1 MLKPGDLVGPYE
13 IRGFLG
19 QGGMGQVYKAFDPR
33 LERTVAL
40 KVIVVPERGSNDSER
55 SVNVVHEFSARLL
68 REARAVASLS
78 HPNVVGIYDVGESG
92 ARLYLAMEYVVGA
105 TLRTLATT
113 TEVPVARKLRWLV
126 DVARALEVAHRAG
139 LVHRDVKPENV
150 MIREDGVVKVLDF
163 GIARR
168 TMSAT
173 GDQQKLDTVTGGGSI
188 AGTPVYMAPE
198 QIKGRDVDAR
208 CDQFAWGVMA
218 YELLAG
224 ERPWPDNGDVL
235 QLVAK
240 VLTDPPPPLHDRA
253 KDIPGV
259 VEQTIKRALAKEPDA
274 RFASMADVADAIEPF
289 AMQTTGGDRVRIT
302 PRISDADH
310 PSAFAATTRVPTS
323 VSVPPAAE
331 SAAQAE
337 RTTER
342 KQANKRRRARRKL
355 TQLALPLA
363 LLGALGAVV
372 VLVRKS
378 NTNVTVGTDASRP
391 LSTVPEAEAAYKE
404 AMQLWHDGATGKARN
419 TLRRAVELD
428 PMFAAA
434 HLQLAIQTVQDDPAG
449 AQASFQNAFE
459 HRQMLVERDAALL
472 EACEPYVRPRPDL
485 DEWETRLTGAVFQ
498 FPRDAELQFFLGRA
512 REKQGA
518 DEAAKAAYEA
528 AVRLDPGFVPALAA
542 LANAERNLGHVQS
555 SLGVT
560 ERCLKRSPVASTCL
574 ETRYRLLSDLGECH
588 GAREAAAQWR
598 TLEPTSTTAFTAF
611 ARALYADGAPRPS
624 VEEALGRAWAL
635 YPPDKRASSEQW
647 DRMYLAIVDGDL
659 ARADE
664 LARDFEANLPANAD
678 QFDHAMP
685 ARVRI
690 NVLYESEDVE
700 GAAKVA
706 RSFLDRMDAWAAYPF
721 ASDPSIAFYE
731 PLYRSGA
738 IKKAELDRQ
747 RASWIEHEKQRL
759 AGGDRS
765 TRAAWGMW
773 AIWGGFA
780 ETKEEALEAIGHMPQ
795 IPLPVGSRRAVSL
808 DFAVGKVYALVG
820 RAKEALP
827 SLVRVTSTCSS
838 LEDAMLVAR
847 ARYYLGMAHEA
858 NGDKAEAR
866 AAYER
871 VVAAWP
877 KGTKSRTVHWAEQR
891 LAVLPKDA
899 NDAGPK

>member
-19 QGGMGQVYKAFDPR
+19 QGGMGQVYRAFDPR

-40 KVIVVPERGSNDSER
+40 KVIVVPERDSNDSER
-55 SVNVVHEFSARLL
+55 LVGEFSARLL

-78 HPNVVGIYDVGESG
+78 HPNVVGIYDVGESAG
-92 ARLYLAMEYVVGA
+92 RLYLAMEYVVGS
-105 TLRTLATT
+105 TLRTLATSP
-113 TEVPVARKLRWLV
+113 EVAVARKLRWLV

-168 TMSAT
+168 TMAGT
-173 GDQQKLDTVTGGGSI
+173 QDQQKLDTVTGSGSI

-224 ERPWPDNGDVL
+224 ERPWSDNGDML
-235 QLVAK
+235 QLVAR
-240 VLTDPPPPLHDRA
+240 VLTDPPPPLHDRV
-253 KDIPGV
+253 KDIPAV
-259 VEQTIKRALAKEPDA
+259 VEQTITRTLAKEPDA

-289 AMQTTGGDRVRIT
+289 AMQTTGADRVRIT
-302 PRISDADH
+302 PRVSDADH

-331 SAAQAE
+331 SAPPAE
-337 RTTER
+337 RATER
-342 KQANKRRRARRKL
+342 TPASASPRERVRRKL

-363 LLGALGAVV
+363 LLGGLAAVV
-372 VLVRKS
+372 MLVRKTGS
-378 NTNVTVGTDASRP
+378 VTVGADAARP
-391 LSTVPEAEAAYKE
+391 LSSVPEAEAAYNE

-419 TLRRAVELD
+419 TLRRAVDLD

-459 HRQMLVERDAALL
+459 HRHMLVERDAALL

-518 DEAAKAAYEA
+518 DDAAKAAYEA

-542 LANAERNLGHVQS
+542 LANAERNLGHVQD

-624 VEEALGRAWAL
+624 VEEALSRAWAL
-635 YPPDKRASSEQW
+635 YPPDKRASSERW

-659 ARADE
+659 PRADQ
-664 LARDFEANLPANAD
+664 LAKEFDANLPANSD

-690 NVLYESEDVE
+690 NVLYEAEDIA

-706 RSFLDRMDAWAAYPF
+706 HGFLDLMDAWPAYPF
-721 ASDPSIAFYE
+721 AQDASIAFYE
-731 PLYRSGA
+731 PLYRSGE

-747 RASWIEHEKQRL
+747 RAKWVEHEKQRL

-773 AIWGGFA
+773 AVWGGFA
-780 ETKEEALEAIGHMPQ
+780 ETKEEALEAIGRMPQ
-795 IPLPVGSRRAVSL
+795 MPLPVGSRRAVNL

-820 RAKEALP
+820 RPNEALP

-838 LEDAMLVAR
+838 LEDAMLVSR

-858 NGDKAEAR
+858 NGEKAEAR

-877 KGTKSRTVHWAEQR
+877 KGTRSRTVRWAEQR
-891 LAVLPKDA
+891 LAALE
-899 NDAGPK
+899 

>member
-1 MLKPGDLVGPYE
+1 MFKPGDLVGPYE

-40 KVIVVPERGSNDSER
+40 KVIVVPDGPPAEGPGRHDPGRNDSER
-55 SVNVVHEFSARLL
+55 IAGEFSARLL

-92 ARLYLAMEYVVGA
+92 NRLYLAMEYVVGT
-105 TLRTLATT
+105 TLRALASS
-113 TEVPVARKLRWLV
+113 TEVPLARKLRWLV
-126 DVARALEVAHRAG
+126 DVARALGVAHRAG

-168 TMSAT
+168 TMGST
-173 GDQQKLDTVTGGGSI
+173 DDQQKLDTVTGGGAI
-188 AGTPVYMAPE
+188 TGTPVYMSPE

-218 YELLAG
+218 YELVAG

-240 VLTDPPPPLHDRA
+240 VLTEPAPPLRDRGIDVPA
-253 KDIPGV
+253 A
-259 VEQTIKRALAKEPDA
+259 VEETILRALAKEPDA
-274 RFASMADVADAIEPF
+274 RFPTMADVADAIEPF

-302 PRISDADH
+302 PRLSESED
-310 PSAFAATTRVPTS
+310 PSAFAATTRVPASIS
-323 VSVPPAAE
+323 VAAAE
-331 SAAQAE
+331 ATPGAE
-337 RTTER
+337 PTER
-342 KQANKRRRARRKL
+342 KSLLRRGRSRRKL
-355 TQLALPLA
+355 AQLALPLA
-363 LLGALGAVV
+363 LLAALGAIV
-372 VLVRKS
+372 VLVRKTS
-378 NTNVTVGTDASRP
+378 NVQVAEDAARP
-391 LSTVPEAEAAYKE
+391 LSTVPEAEVAYKE
-404 AMQLWHDGATGKARN
+404 AMRLWHDGATGKART

-428 PMFAAA
+428 PTFAAA
-434 HLQLAIQTVQDDPAG
+434 HLQLAIQTVQDDPSG
-449 AQASFQNAFE
+449 AQASFQSAFE
-459 HRQMLVERDAALL
+459 HRYMLLPRDTAML

-485 DEWETRLTGAVFQ
+485 DEWETRLTAAVFQ

-512 REKQGA
+512 RERQGA
-518 DEAAKAAYEA
+518 DDAAKTAYEA
-528 AVRLDPGFVPALAA
+528 AVRLDSGFVPALAA
-542 LANAERNLGHVQS
+542 LANAERNLGHVTDA
-555 SLGVT
+555 LAAT
-560 ERCLKRSPVASTCL
+560 ERCIKQSPVAATCL

-588 GAREAAAQWR
+588 RAREEAAQWR
-598 TLEPTSTTAFTAF
+598 TLEPQSPTAFTAF
-611 ARALYADGAPRPS
+611 ARALHADGAPRPS
-624 VEEALGRAWAL
+624 VEEALSRTWAL
-635 YPPDKRASSEQW
+635 YPPEKRASSEQW

-659 ARADE
+659 PRAAQ
-664 LARDFEANLPANAD
+664 LAADFEAQLPKSAD
-678 QFDHAMP
+678 QYDHAMP
-685 ARVRI
+685 ARARI
-690 NVLYESEDVE
+690 NVLYESEDLDTAV
-700 GAAKVA
+700 KVA
-706 RSFLDRMDAWAAYPF
+706 HDFLDRMDAWPAYPF
-721 ASDPSIAFYE
+721 APDASIAFYE
-731 PLYRSGA
+731 PLFRAGE

-747 RASWIEHEKQRL
+747 RARWMEREKQRL

-780 ETKEEALEAIGHMPQ
+780 ETKEEALEAIGRMPQ
-795 IPLPVGSRRAVSL
+795 VPLPGGSRRAVSL

-820 RAKEALP
+820 RPREALP
-827 SLVRVTSTCSS
+827 SLTRVTSTCTS

-866 AAYER
+866 NAYGR

-877 KGTKSRTVHWAEQR
+877 KGTRSRTVRWASMR
-891 LAVLPKDA
+891 LEALATK
-899 NDAGPK
+899 

>member
-19 QGGMGQVYKAFDPR
+19 QGGMGQVYRAFDPR

-40 KVIVVPERGSNDSER
+40 KVIVVPDRSSNDSER
-55 SVNVVHEFSARLL
+55 SLMTRDFSARLL

-92 ARLYLAMEYVVGA
+92 DRLYLAMEYVVGS
-105 TLRTLATT
+105 TLRTLATNAD
-113 TEVPVARKLRWLV
+113 VPVARKLRWLV

-168 TMSAT
+168 TMAT
-173 GDQQKLDTVTGGGSI
+173 NDDQQKLDTVTGSGSI

-224 ERPWPDNGDVL
+224 ERPWSDQGDVL

-253 KDIPGV
+253 KDIPAV
-259 VEQTIKRALAKEPDA
+259 IEQTITRALAKEPEA
-274 RFASMADVADAIEPF
+274 RFASMADVAEAIEPF

-323 VSVPPAAE
+323 VSVPPLAE
-331 SAAQAE
+331 SAEQAE

-342 KQANKRRRARRKL
+342 KQANKRKRTRRKL

-372 VLVRKS
+372 VLVKKS
-378 NTNVTVGTDASRP
+378 NTITATADAARP

-419 TLRRAVELD
+419 TLRHAVELD

-459 HRQMLVERDAALL
+459 HRHMLVERDAALL

-498 FPRDAELQFFLGRA
+498 FPRDSELQFFLGRA

-518 DEAAKAAYEA
+518 DDAAKAAYEA

-542 LANAERNLGHVQS
+542 LANAERNLGHVQE
-555 SLGVT
+555 SLSVT
-560 ERCLKRSPVASTCL
+560 ERCLKQSPVASTCL

-624 VEEALGRAWAL
+624 VEEALSRAWAL
-635 YPPDKRASSEQW
+635 YPSDKRASSERW

-659 ARADE
+659 ARADQ
-664 LARDFEANLPANAD
+664 LAREFEADLPANSD

-690 NVLYESEDVE
+690 NVLYESEDVA

-706 RSFLDRMDAWAAYPF
+706 HGFLDVMDAWPAYPF
-721 ASDPSIAFYE
+721 AQDASIAFYE
-731 PLYRSGA
+731 PLYRSGE

-747 RASWIEHEKQRL
+747 RARWVEHEKQRL

-780 ETKEEALEAIGHMPQ
+780 ETKEEALEAIGRMPQ
-795 IPLPVGSRRAVSL
+795 IPLPVGSRRAVNL

-820 RAKEALP
+820 RPQLALP

-858 NGDKAEAR
+858 NGEKAEAR

-877 KGTKSRTVHWAEQR
+877 KGMKSRTVHWAEQR
-891 LAVLPKDA
+891 LTALAK
-899 NDAGPK
+899 

>member
-40 KVIVVPERGSNDSER
+40 KIIVVPDRDSNDSER
-55 SVNVVHEFSARLL
+55 LVGEFSARLL

-78 HPNVVGIYDVGESG
+78 HPNVVGIYDVGESQVGDSG
-92 ARLYLAMEYVVGA
+92 ARLYLAMEFVVGS
-105 TLRTLATT
+105 TLRTLAIN

-150 MIREDGVVKVLDF
+150 MIREDGTVKVLDF

-168 TMSAT
+168 TMSAE

-224 ERPWPDNGDVL
+224 DRPWPDNGDVL

-240 VLTDPPPPLHDRA
+240 VLTDPPPPLAERA
-253 KDIPGV
+253 KDVPAV
-259 VEQTIKRALAKEPDA
+259 VEQTITRALAKEPTA

-323 VSVPPAAE
+323 VSVPPAGDATPPAE
-331 SAAQAE
+331 QTTHRKEAAPRPGAG
-337 RTTER
+337 TG
-342 KQANKRRRARRKL
+342 RKL
-355 TQLALPLA
+355 AQLAVPLV
-363 LLGALGAVV
+363 LIGALGTAVA
-372 VLVRKS
+372 LVKKS
-378 NTNVTVGTDASRP
+378 NTNLVVSADASRP
-391 LSTVPEAEAAYKE
+391 LSTVPEAEATYKE
-404 AMQLWHDGATGKARN
+404 AMQLWHDGATGKSR
-419 TLRRAVELD
+419 TMLRRAVELD

-434 HLQLAIQTVQDDPAG
+434 HLQLAIQTVQDDPAS
-449 AQASFQNAFE
+449 AQASFQSAFE
-459 HRQMLVERDAALL
+459 HRHMLVERDAALL
-472 EACEPYVRPRPDL
+472 EACEPYVRPHPDL
-485 DEWETRLTGAVFQ
+485 DEWETRLTSAVFQ

-512 REKQGA
+512 REKQGT
-518 DEAAKAAYEA
+518 DEPAKAAYEA

-542 LANAERNLGHVQS
+542 LANAERNLGHVQDA
-555 SLGVT
+555 LGVT

-598 TLEPTSTTAFTAF
+598 TLEPTSTSAYTAF

-624 VEEALGRAWAL
+624 VEEALGREWAL
-635 YPPDKRASSEQW
+635 YPPEKRASSEQW

-659 ARADE
+659 AKADQ
-664 LARDFEANLPANAD
+664 LARDFEANLPATAD
-678 QFDHAMP
+678 QYDHAMP
-685 ARVRI
+685 SRVRI
-690 NVLYESEDVE
+690 NVLYESEDVAA
-700 GAAKVA
+700 AAKVA
-706 RSFLDRMDAWAAYPF
+706 HGFLDRMDAWATYPF
-721 ASDPSIAFYE
+721 AQDSSISFYE
-731 PLYRSGA
+731 PLYRNGE
-738 IKKAELDRQ
+738 IKKADLERE
-747 RASWIEHEKQRL
+747 RARWVEREKQRL

-765 TRAAWGMW
+765 PRAAWGMW
-773 AIWGGFA
+773 TIWGGFA
-780 ETKEEALEAIGHMPQ
+780 ETKEEALEAIGRMPKV
-795 IPLPVGSRRAVSL
+795 PLPGGSRRTVYL
-808 DFAVGKVYALVG
+808 DFAIGKVYALVG
-820 RAKEALP
+820 RPDEALP
-827 SLVRVTSTCSS
+827 SLTRVTSTCSS

-858 NGDKAEAR
+858 NGEKAEAR

-871 VVAAWP
+871 VVSAWP
-877 KGTKSRTVHWAEQR
+877 KGTKSRTVRWAEQR
-891 LAVLPKDA
+891 LAALGK
-899 NDAGPK
+899 

>member
-1 MLKPGDLVGPYE
+1 MFKPGDLVGPYE

-40 KVIVVPERGSNDSER
+40 KVIVVPEDPGHNDSER
-55 SVNVVHEFSARLL
+55 LAGEFSARLL

-92 ARLYLAMEYVVGA
+92 DRLYLAMEYVVGT
-105 TLRTLATT
+105 TLRSLASS
-113 TEVPVARKLRWLV
+113 TEVPLARKLRWLV

-150 MIREDGVVKVLDF
+150 MIRDDGVVKVLDF

-168 TMSAT
+168 TMAAT
-173 GDQQKLDTVTGGGSI
+173 DDQQKLDTVTGGGAI
-188 AGTPVYMAPE
+188 TGTPVYMSPE
-198 QIKGRDVDAR
+198 QIKGRDVDSR

-218 YELLAG
+218 YELMAG

-240 VLTDPPPPLHDRA
+240 VLTEPPPPLRSRG
-253 KDIPGV
+253 KDVPAS
-259 VEQTIKRALAKEPDA
+259 VEETILRALAKEPDD
-274 RFASMADVADAIEPF
+274 RFLSMADVADAVEPF

-302 PRISDADH
+302 PRISESED
-310 PSAFAATTRVPTS
+310 PSAFAATTRVPAS
-323 VSVPPAAE
+323 ISVPPAHEA
-331 SAAQAE
+331 STPAAD
-337 RTTER
+337 RTER
-342 KQANKRRRARRKL
+342 KSAHRKKRARRKL

-363 LLGALGAVV
+363 LLGALAAGV
-372 VLVRKS
+372 VLARRS
-378 NTNVTVGTDASRP
+378 ANVQVAADAARP
-391 LSTVPEAEAAYKE
+391 LSNVPEAEVAYKE
-404 AMQLWHDGATGKARN
+404 AMRLWHDGATGKART
-419 TLRRAVELD
+419 TLRKAVELD
-428 PMFAAA
+428 PTFAAA

-449 AQASFQNAFE
+449 AQASFQDAFQNR
-459 HRQMLVERDAALL
+459 HMLLPRDTAML

-512 REKQGA
+512 RERQGA
-518 DEAAKAAYEA
+518 DEAAKTAYEA
-528 AVRLDPGFVPALAA
+528 AVRLDSGFVPALAA
-542 LANAERNLGHVQS
+542 LANAERNLGHV
-555 SLGVT
+555 T
-560 ERCLKRSPVASTCL
+560 EALAATDRCIKQSPVAATCL

-588 GAREAAAQWR
+588 RAREEAAQWR
-598 TLEPTSTTAFTAF
+598 TLEPQSPTAFTAF
-611 ARALYADGAPRPS
+611 ARALHADGAPRPS
-624 VEEALGRAWAL
+624 VEEALSRAWSL
-635 YPPDKRASSEQW
+635 YPPEKRESSEQW

-659 ARADE
+659 ARADQ
-664 LARDFEANLPANAD
+664 LARDFEAQLPKNAD
-678 QFDHAMP
+678 QYDHAMP

-690 NVLYESEDVE
+690 NVLYESEDLD

-706 RSFLDRMDAWAAYPF
+706 HGFLDRMDAWPAYPF
-721 ASDPSIAFYE
+721 APDASIAFYE
-731 PLYRSGA
+731 PLYRAGE
-738 IKKAELDRQ
+738 IKKAELERQ
-747 RASWIEHEKQRL
+747 RMRWVEREKQRL

-780 ETKEEALEAIGHMPQ
+780 ETKEEALEAIGRMPQ
-795 IPLPVGSRRAVSL
+795 SPLPVGSRRAVSL

-820 RAKEALP
+820 RPREALP
-827 SLVRVTSTCSS
+827 SLMRVTSTCTS

-858 NGDKAEAR
+858 KGDKTEAR
-866 AAYER
+866 EAYSR
-871 VVAAWP
+871 VVSAWP
-877 KGTKSRTVHWAEQR
+877 KGTRSRTVRWAQAR
-891 LAVLPKDA
+891 LEALGK
-899 NDAGPK
+899 

>member
-40 KVIVVPERGSNDSER
+40 KVIVVPERSSNDSER
-55 SVNVVHEFSARLL
+55 LVGEFSARLL

-78 HPNVVGIYDVGESG
+78 HPNVVGVYDVGESG
-92 ARLYLAMEYVVGA
+92 DRLYLAMEYVVGA
-105 TLRTLATT
+105 TLRSLATS
-113 TEVPVARKLRWLV
+113 TEIPMARKLRWLT
-126 DVARALEVAHRAG
+126 DIARALEVAHRAG

-150 MIREDGVVKVLDF
+150 MIREDGAVKVLDF

-168 TMSAT
+168 TMAGT
-173 GDQQKLDTVTGGGSI
+173 EDQQKLDTVTGSGTI
-188 AGTPVYMAPE
+188 TGTPVYMAPE

-240 VLTDPPPPLHDRA
+240 VLTDPPPPLRERGAHA
-253 KDIPGV
+253 AEIPGA
-259 VEQTIKRALAKEPDA
+259 VEETILRALAKEPDA
-274 RFASMADVADAIEPF
+274 RFPSMADVAEAVEPF

-302 PRISDADH
+302 PRISDADD

-331 SAAQAE
+331 ATAAAPAE

-342 KQANKRRRARRKL
+342 KNANKRKRTRRKL

-363 LLGALGAVV
+363 LLGALAAVV
-372 VLVRKS
+372 VLVRK
-378 NTNVTVGTDASRP
+378 NANVPPAADAARP
-391 LSTVPEAEAAYKE
+391 LSVVPEAETAYKE
-404 AMQLWHDGATGKARN
+404 AMQLWHDGATGKARA
-419 TLRRAVELD
+419 TLRHAVELD
-428 PMFAAA
+428 PSFAAA
-434 HLQLAIQTVQDDPAG
+434 HLQLAIQTVQDDPSG

-459 HRQMLVERDAALL
+459 HRHMLLPRDTAMLD
-472 EACEPYVRPRPDL
+472 ACVPYVRPHPDL
-485 DEWETRLTGAVFQ
+485 DEWETRLTGAVFL

-512 REKQGA
+512 RERQGA

-528 AVRLDPGFVPALAA
+528 AVRLDSGFVPALAA
-542 LANAERNLGHVQS
+542 LASAERNLGHVQEA
-555 SLGVT
+555 LAAT
-560 ERCLKRSPVASTCL
+560 ERCIKQSPVAATCV
-574 ETRYRLLSDLGECH
+574 ETRYRLLGDLGECH
-588 GAREAAAQWR
+588 RAREEAAQWR
-598 TLEPTSTTAFTAF
+598 TLEPQSPPAFTAF
-611 ARALYADGAPRPS
+611 ARALFADGAPRPS
-624 VEEALGRAWAL
+624 VEEALSRAWTL
-635 YPPDKRASSEQW
+635 QPPAKRASSEQW

-659 ARADE
+659 ERADQ
-664 LARDFEANLPANAD
+664 LAREFEAALPPSAD

-685 ARVRI
+685 SRVRI
-690 NVLYESEDVE
+690 NVLYENGDLE
-700 GAAKVA
+700 GAVKVA
-706 RSFLDRMDAWAAYPF
+706 HGFLDRMDAWPAYAF
-721 ASDPSIAFYE
+721 APDSSIAFYE
-731 PLYRSGA
+731 PLYRSGE

-747 RASWIEHEKQRL
+747 RARWVEREKQRL

-780 ETKEEALEAIGHMPQ
+780 ETKEEALEAIGRMPQ
-795 IPLPVGSRRAVSL
+795 SPLPVGSRRVVSL

-820 RAKEALP
+820 RPREALP
-827 SLVRVTSTCSS
+827 SLVRVTTTCSS
-838 LEDAMLVAR
+838 LEDAMLITR

-858 NGDKAEAR
+858 NGEKNEAR
-866 AAYER
+866 EAYQK

-877 KGTKSRTVHWAEQR
+877 KDTRSRTVRWAAAR
-891 LAVLPKDA
+891 LEALAK
-899 NDAGPK
+899 